1 MERFVRQPDET
12 WVLTTFDDPAGEFAL
27 ATVPVRVPV
36 ADIYRGVD
44 LPAEPP
50 R

>member
-12 WVLTTFDDPAGEFAL
+12 WVLTTFDNPEGEFSL
-27 ATVPVRVPV
+27 VTVPVRVPL
-36 ADIYRGVD
+36 ADDYHGEE
-44 LPAEPP
+44 LPETP